1 MPINDRW
8 QIGDVV
14 RLVSLDGESN
24 PDLSIGMMGRVFVND
39 GRWRKDAVGIDW
51 FDVPTGG
58 YCHSF
63 NGELESNTGYY
74 VLESQIERVDD
85 DFEAADDAS
94 FDDLLEV

>member
-39 GRWRKDAVGIDW
+39 GRWREDAVGIDW
-51 FDVPTGG
+51 FDVPTCG

-63 NGELESNTGYY
+63 NGELESKTGYY

-85 DFEAADDAS
+85 GFEVNETSLSDF
-94 FDDLLEV
+94 LEV